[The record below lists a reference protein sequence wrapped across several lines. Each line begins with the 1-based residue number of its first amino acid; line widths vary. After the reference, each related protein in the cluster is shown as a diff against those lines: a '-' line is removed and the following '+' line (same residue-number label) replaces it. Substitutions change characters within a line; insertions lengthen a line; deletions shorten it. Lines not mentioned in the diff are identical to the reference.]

1 MLYLGCPQWSAA
13 HWKGRFFSS
22 HCQHSQMLQEYA
34 QIFNSVEGNTSFYA
48 DPKPSSITKWRNDVP
63 ADFKFTFKIPK
74 RISHELALQNCQ
86 RELTRW
92 LTLFE
97 PIFDKVGQVMLQLPQ
112 ACSPQFLPL
121 ITAFCAQLPTAL
133 PLGIEIRHLAFF
145 DKADNERRF
154 NQFLIQNQYNRIMM
168 DTRPLFSEAAT
179 NEAIIDAQRKK
190 PRVPLHVIAT
200 SNAPVLR
207 YVGCSDLQANRQF
220 YAPWLKKI
228 NHWLD
233 EGKTPYVFFHTADN
247 YDAPLLA
254 KQFIEDL
261 NRPEVKLG
269 EFPAQ
274 QQPQQTSLL

>member
-1 MLYLGCPQWSAA
+1 
-13 HWKGRFFSS
+13 
-22 HCQHSQMLQEYA
+22 MLQEYA

-48 DPKPSSITKWRNDVP
+48 DPKPSSIAKWRNDVP

-112 ACSPQFLPL
+112 ACSPQFLPQ
-121 ITAFCAQLPTAL
+121 IEAFCALLPKEL

-145 DKADNERRF
+145 DKAYHERCF
-154 NQFLIQNQYNRIMM
+154 NQFLINNQYNRIMM

-200 SNAPVLR
+200 GNAPVLR